1 MTTTP
6 TPLAEATRRRSEDT
20 RARARAAFRKLDHDR
35 ETVNFATVAR
45 AAGVSRS
52 LLYRDPTLRQQ
63 IETIRSPQ
71 PTATPRPPAAQR
83 MSPASREQRL
93 TTLQDENRALRQ
105 ENHNLRE
112 RLAAVLGEERTSR
125 TTTRGRHVADTTPQ
139 Q

>member
-6 TPLAEATRRRSEDT
+6 TPLAEATRRRSKDT
-20 RARARAAFRKLDHDR
+20 RARARAALRKLDHDR

-71 PTATPRPPAAQR
+71 ATATPRPPAAQR

-93 TTLQDENRALRQ
+93 TTLQDENRALRH
-105 ENHNLRE
+105 ENDNLRE
-112 RLAAVLGEERTSR
+112 RLAAVLGDERTSR
-125 TTTRGRHVADTTPQ
+125 TTTRGRHVADTKPQ